1 MKEKIIQIIQ
11 ENRPDIDDI
20 EHALFVEDALFDSFD
35 IMTLVSDLDKTFGI
49 SIDGTDIIPE
59 NFLDIHAIEALV
71 RKNGAK

>member
-20 EHALFVEDALFDSFD
+20 AHACFIEDALFDSFD

-49 SIDGTDIIPE
+49 SIDGTDIVPE
-59 NFLDIHAIEALV
+59 NFLDINAIEALV

>member
-1 MKEKIIQIIQ
+1 MKNKIIQIIQ
-11 ENRPDIDDI
+11 DNRPDIEDVA
-20 EHALFVEDALFDSFD
+20 HAHFIEDALLDSFD

-59 NFLDIHAIEALV
+59 NFWDIHAIEALV

>member
-11 ENRPDIDDI
+11 ENRPDIEDI
-20 EHALFVEDALFDSFD
+20 EHAHFIEDALFDSFD
-35 IMTLVSDLDKTFGI
+35 IMTLVSDLDKNFGI

-59 NFLDIHAIEALV
+59 NFWDIHAIEALV